1 MLVGPEEVDFVKTPT
16 VEHEYESPGPPPE
29 FVRVNE
35 PELMTIPPQAGPEQ
49 AVVETY
55 EMPTNPVVGG
65 VGTGP
70 VTHSTFWP
78 LEQDESV
85 SEEVEV
91 AVPWHEVPE

>member
-1 MLVGPEEVDFVKTPT
+1 
-16 VEHEYESPGPPPE
+16 
-29 FVRVNE
+29 
-35 PELMTIPPQAGPEQ
+35 MTIPPQAGPEQ

-91 AVPWHEVPE
+91 AVPWHKVPE